1 MRWPEST
8 EGWREDRLWALD
20 AVRHWMLSVAHGFEG
35 RRMRTGELA
44 RWCELKSA
52 GTLTTWIGKGGVWGA
67 SGLRYCEE
75 ARSRTDCS
83 PECDSGHGDLA
94 ELRRRYAGA
103 LRGSDEQRKAA
114 QLQSLRLTKIPT
126 GYVLTPKEVDRR
138 LPALVQAQDGALRSL
153 DAVTVNDSES
163 GVDRLTLAEVR
174 VERGAEAQVLKH
186 IRRRLAGAA
195 QGQAAA
201 LVGEPGVG
209 KSCSLRGSAPSTGR
223 TERHL
228 PGSAVR
234 DLTPRRRGSSGGPPY
249 ARTAR
254 TAGGVPQADRTGHHR
269 HAPDRPAPRQ
279 RPTCCST
286 GPRP

>member
-52 GTLTTWIGKGGVWGA
+52 GTLTTWMGKGGVWGA

-201 LVGEPGVG
+201 LVGGPGVG
-209 KSCSLRGSAPSTGR
+209 KSCSLWGVHRALAGQNDICLVLLSATSLLDGGVERR
-223 TERHL
+223 T
-228 PGSAVR
+228 SVR
-234 DLTPRRRGSSGGPPY
+234 ANCPHCWR
-249 ARTAR
+249 R
-254 TAGGVPQADRTGHHR
+254 TAGGPHR
-269 HAPDRPAPRQ
+269 APPPRAGSSCSST